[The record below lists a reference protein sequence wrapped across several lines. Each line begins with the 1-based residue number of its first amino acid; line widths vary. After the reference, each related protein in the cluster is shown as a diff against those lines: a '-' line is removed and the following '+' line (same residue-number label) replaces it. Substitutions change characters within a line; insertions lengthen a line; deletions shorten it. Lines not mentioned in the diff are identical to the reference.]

1 MQPALNRIAATG
13 FFLIFGLMTCL
24 ASVAALPAHASE
36 IRYIINNVPV
46 TSYDI
51 ARRKA
56 FLKLQRRSASAS
68 DEMIEQTLKNI
79 EIKRLNIRVP
89 DADVEA
95 AYGRFASGNK
105 LSKSQLDQIM
115 AQSGVTKDHFKDFIR
130 SQIGWNRV
138 LGARFRA
145 TERLTEQ
152 DAAHRMLQDG
162 GNKPTATEY
171 MLQQVIFVIPSGER
185 KSLLARRKKEANA
198 MRGRFNSCQNT
209 REFAKGLIDV
219 TVRDLGRVIAPE
231 LPPDWKSLILDTKP
245 GQATKIR
252 ETERG
257 VEFIGIC
264 STREI
269 SDDRVAQMVFE
280 NEGELDKKAAEL
292 SKKYLEELRE
302 KARIVER

>member
-1 MQPALNRIAATG
+1 
-13 FFLIFGLMTCL
+13 MTCL
-24 ASVAALPAHASE
+24 ASVATTPAQASE
-36 IRYIINNVPV
+36 IRYIVNNVPV

-56 FLKLQRRSASAS
+56 FLRLQRRSANAS

-79 EIKRLNIRVP
+79 EINRLNIRVP
-89 DADVEA
+89 DADVDA

-115 AQSGVTKDHFKDFIR
+115 AQSGVTKSHFKDFIR
-130 SQIGWNRV
+130 SQIGWNRA

-171 MLQQVIFVIPSGER
+171 MLQQVIFVIPSAER
-185 KSLLARRKKEANA
+185 KSLLSRRKKEANA
-198 MRGRFNSCQNT
+198 MRGRFNNCQNT
-209 REFAKGLIDV
+209 REFAKGLVDV

-231 LPPDWKSLILDTKP
+231 LPPDWKSLILETKP

-292 SKKYLEELRE
+292 SEKYLKELRE
-302 KARIVER
+302 KASIIER

>member
-1 MQPALNRIAATG
+1 MQPGLNRIAGTG
-13 FFLIFGLMTCL
+13 IFLLFGFMTCL
-24 ASVAALPAHASE
+24 ASVATMPAQASE

-56 FLKLQRRSASAS
+56 FLRLQRRSASAS

-79 EIKRLNIRVP
+79 EIQRLNIRVP
-89 DADVEA
+89 DADVDA

-105 LSKSQLDQIM
+105 LSTSQLDQVM
-115 AQSGVTKDHFKDFIR
+115 AQAGVTKSHFKEFIR
-130 SQIGWNRV
+130 SQIGWNRA

-185 KSLLARRKKEANA
+185 KSLMGRRKKEANA
-198 MRGRFNSCQNT
+198 MRGRFNNCQNT

-231 LPPDWKSLILDTKP
+231 LPPDWKGLILETKP